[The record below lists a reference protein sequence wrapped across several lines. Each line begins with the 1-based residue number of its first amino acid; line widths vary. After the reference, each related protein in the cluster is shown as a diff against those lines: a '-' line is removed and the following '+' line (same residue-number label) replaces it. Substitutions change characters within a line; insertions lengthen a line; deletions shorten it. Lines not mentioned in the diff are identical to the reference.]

1 MLHDDSLP
9 LLLFSY
15 PCIIS
20 VFELWLSSSL
30 NGLSGLLLL
39 AIAAVADISNLPLL
53 LSSVATAL

>member
-20 VFELWLSSSL
+20 VFELWLSSL